1 MFNPVNIG
9 NKADRITVSVLSK
22 TEKKEKKNEND

>member
-22 TEKKEKKNEND
+22 TEKKRKKK